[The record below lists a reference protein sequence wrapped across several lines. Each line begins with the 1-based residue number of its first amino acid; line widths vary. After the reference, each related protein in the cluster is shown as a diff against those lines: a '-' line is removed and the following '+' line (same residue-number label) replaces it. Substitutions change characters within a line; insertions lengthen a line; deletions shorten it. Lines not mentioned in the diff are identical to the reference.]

1 MFSGASRR
9 IAYVGDNKVF
19 KLPKVPVISII
30 DDDQSVRDAM
40 ESLVRSLGYA
50 AASFASAE
58 EYLRSDRVGDSS
70 CLITDLRMPGMSGA
84 DLQDLMI
91 ADGYATPIIFM
102 TASRD
107 EEVRMRVLNAGAIG
121 FLRKPIDD
129 RSLIEC
135 LKDALR
141 GRRPHRGTTNP

>member
-1 MFSGASRR
+1 
-9 IAYVGDNKVF
+9 
-19 KLPKVPVISII
+19 LPKVPVISII